1 SVTLLT
7 WNIDFMAPHGS
18 ARLASALN
26 HLATLLSPL
35 PSTTAVLILLQEMT
49 ASDLKQLS
57 ETPWIRAH
65 FAMTDRTPAAWD
77 GSSYGTV
84 TLVDRRVKVARAA
97 RLRFVSEYQRDG
109 LGVDV
114 VLQVRSEGKNREDAG
129 VGKAEEKILR
139 VVNVHL
145 DSMASN
151 PPMRPLQMAAL
162 GRWVGDGGCV
172 AGVVAGDMN
181 ANREY
186 DRALP
191 TENGFKDAYLEL
203 GGIEGAEEG
212 MTWGFQSEANMAK
225 RFGPTRLDKVVFSG
239 EVGVKSLTRIGM
251 GVVVEDEA
259 VRAKM
264 KAEEEVEFV
273 TDHYGLIAEFS
284 FEDGVQVAT

>member
-1 SVTLLT
+1 SLTLLT
-7 WNIDFMAPHGS
+7 WNIDFMASHGS

-26 HLATLLSPL
+26 HLSALFSPL

-49 ASDLKQLS
+49 ALDLKQLS

-65 FAMTDRTPAAWD
+65 FAMTDCTPATWD

-84 TLVDRRVKVARAA
+84 TLVDRRVKIARVA

-114 VLQVRSEGKNREDAG
+114 VLQAQLKGKNGED
-129 VGKAEEKILR
+129 VDVDKVEERTLR
-139 VVNVHL
+139 AVNVHL

-162 GRWVGDGGCV
+162 GRWVRDGDCV
-172 AGVVAGDMN
+172 AGIVAGDMN

-191 TENGFKDAYLEL
+191 KENGFKDAYLDL
-203 GGIEGAEEG
+203 GGVEGAVEG
-212 MTWGFQSEANMAK
+212 MTWGYQSEENMAK
-225 RFGPTRLDKVVFSG
+225 RFGPTRLDKVVFCG
-239 EVGVKSLTRIGM
+239 EVGVQSLERIGM
-251 GVVVEDEA
+251 GVMVEDEA
-259 VRAKM
+259 IKAKM

-273 TDHYGLIAEFS
+273 TDHYGLKAEFLLR
-284 FEDGVQVAT
+284 EGVEVAT